1 MYQEWQ
7 AGHLDSELDVYCKD
21 SCLCVENLRNLK
33 QSFCLVVKVTKA
45 CMMGSELD
53 LFILTGLPATVVAV
67 ILASA
72 IAVLYSKKSA
82 SLENSIQ
89 EWKFPHVTVENGNVI
104 AAITQGTTAV

>member
-1 MYQEWQ
+1 
-7 AGHLDSELDVYCKD
+7 
-21 SCLCVENLRNLK
+21 
-33 QSFCLVVKVTKA
+33 
-45 CMMGSELD
+45 MMGSELD